1 MVYAFLQQMAVA
13 RLQVHTDT
21 AIEGNF
27 VKRLPL
33 VMIALV
39 LLVGLLIAA
48 WIWNNPGD
56 APNQAGKGPGNHA
69 TNEGDQ
75 PSATLTPAEAA
86 DQKMSELK
94 AAQDRL
100 QHLEWVAT
108 QEWAASN
115 MPLLRKAIV
124 ADPDES
130 VQIKAVEVA
139 LQLAHKEGKGG
150 EAIVVKTALASSK
163 GNTRARGLKAA
174 RERPDA
180 SLVPTLLELVSNNDP
195 YATMALNAL
204 AYTAD
209 ERGKERITALAK
221 DENCSFQLRQRAVAL
236 IAVTRDEEGHRYLL
250 ELANGE
256 NETLRRIAEEVL
268 RSWNN

>member
-1 MVYAFLQQMAVA
+1 M
-13 RLQVHTDT
+13 
-21 AIEGNF
+21 
-27 VKRLPL
+27 KRLPL
-33 VMIALV
+33 VLIAVV
-39 LLVGLLIAA
+39 LLVGSLVGSLVAA

-56 APNQAGKGPGNHA
+56 APNQVGKRSVNNSA
-69 TNEGDQ
+69 SDGDQ
-75 PSATLTPAEAA
+75 LRAVPTPAEAA

-94 AAQDRL
+94 TAQERL
-100 QHLEWVAT
+100 KHLEWVAA
-108 QEWAASN
+108 QDWAASN

-139 LQLAHKEGKGG
+139 LQLAGKEGKGG
-150 EAIVVKTALASSK
+150 EAAVVKTALASSK

-174 RERPDA
+174 REKPDA
-180 SLVPTLLELVSNNDP
+180 SLVPTLLELVDNNDP

-204 AYTAD
+204 AYSAD
-209 ERGKERITALAK
+209 ERGKARITALAK
-221 DENCSFQLRQRAVAL
+221 DESCSPQLRQRAVAL
-236 IAVTRDEEGHRYLL
+236 IAVTRDEQGHRYLS

-268 RSWNN
+268 KSWNN